1 MRYILIYF
9 SKQIFYFCL
18 LAIFFIHPRIGNS
31 QKITLAEE
39 QKMIKTYPFSD
50 PSPVPDISKR
60 SKIFPY
66 HKFEGYSYEGKEIP
80 WKIIRLENDY
90 IQVFVL
96 PEAGGKIW
104 GAIEKSTGNEF
115 IYRNEVMKFRNI
127 AMRGPW
133 TSGGIELNF
142 GIIGHSPSTSSKVD
156 YLVRENEDG
165 SVSCFVGNLDLPSR
179 TVWRV
184 EIRLP
189 VDKAY
194 FETRVLWYN
203 PTSLTQS
210 YYNWMTA
217 SAVVTDDLEFFFPGN
232 LYLEHNGEPK
242 AWPIDAEG
250 REISYYKNNNFGP
263 SKSYHVVGSFE
274 DYFGGYFHDSEFGF
288 GHWAPYEEIP
298 GQKLWLWALSRTG
311 GIWEDLLTDTDGQY
325 MEFQAGRLLNQY
337 SPGANNN
344 PIRQVG
350 FSPHATDRWEEVWFP
365 FKDINGMVN
374 ATPYGVLNVTQ
385 EENGFLI
392 GINALQ
398 FLNDTLVVKVGN
410 NTIHSE
416 HISLKPMEVFTREI
430 RGIPDGDIEII
441 VGDRKLY
448 YTSRKNS
455 LIIKRPFEIS
465 KDLQLS
471 EHQRMINDGLDA
483 MNFREYDKA
492 IMIFKQLLDKDPS
505 DREALLGLS
514 EMHYRRGEYGK
525 SLIFSSH
532 ALMQN
537 TYDDQANFLA
547 GIAYQQKSDMVN
559 ALESFGWSA
568 RSMEYRSV
576 SYAHMAE
583 IYIYLTSYEK
593 AIEYAQ
599 KSLDFNRYNINAR
612 EVEIIANRLKGV
624 ETEDLIGEL
633 QKIDPLNHL
642 SRYEVYLLD
651 KNADKKSD
659 FAKYINNEF
668 PQETYLELALFY
680 HSLGLNNGA
689 KEILTLGPESVKNN
703 LWLSYLH
710 RFDDPK
716 RSMNLLSKC
725 IDASPD
731 FIFPYRPESLHMLE
745 WARDQKSSWKLD
757 YYLAL
762 ALGGMGRMVEASD
775 LLQTLDKQPDYWVFY
790 LVRANLG
797 QGTTIEQQE
806 TDYRKALELKPDS
819 WRTWKGIIQYYLSTK
834 QSKLA
839 LDFSKKAVKKF
850 PKSYTLG
857 FLYAK
862 ALLNTGSY
870 QQCINILKDIQIL
883 PFEGA
888 YESRSVYEE
897 AHIRLALQL
906 IQKKRYNESVKVLHD
921 AMEWPENIGVGKPYN
936 PEQRKA
942 EFLLAYCYE
951 KLGQELLVNEHLD
964 NIVDYTVTTIDS
976 SSPDHYLGL
985 HALKVRGKED
995 EAGDLLIR
1003 INNSQGINGDLKQWI
1018 NNQYYDVVSETS
1030 TQEINRINYPLLIRI
1045 ANLFYE

>member
-1 MRYILIYF
+1 MM
-9 SKQIFYFCL
+9 
-18 LAIFFIHPRIGNS
+18 FFIYPRVGNS
-31 QKITLAEE
+31 QKASIFEE

-50 PSPVPDISKR
+50 PSPVPNISKR

-66 HKFEGYSYEGKEIP
+66 HKFEGYSYEGREMP

-189 VDKAY
+189 ADKAY

-232 LYLEHNGEPK
+232 LYLEHGGELK
-242 AWPIDAEG
+242 SWPIDAEG
-250 REISYYKNNNFGP
+250 REISFYKNNNFGS

-274 DYFGGYFHDSEFGF
+274 DFFGGYFHDSEFGF

-337 SPGANNN
+337 SPGADNN

-350 FSPHATDRWEEVWFP
+350 FSPYATDRWKEIWFP
-365 FKDINGMVN
+365 FKDINGMVD
-374 ATPYGVLNVTQ
+374 ATPYGVLNVSR
-385 EENGFLI
+385 EENGLSI

-398 FLNDTLVVKVGN
+398 NLNDTLIVRAGHNSIYKEL
-410 NTIHSE
+410 IDMS
-416 HISLKPMEVFTREI
+416 PMEVITRKI
-430 RGIPDGDIEII
+430 DDLPDGDIEII

-448 YTSRKNS
+448 YTARKDS
-455 LIIKRPFEIS
+455 MIINRPFEIS

-471 EHQRMINDGLDA
+471 EHQRMINDGVDA

-492 IMIFKQLLDKDPS
+492 ILIYRQLLDKDPS

-514 EMHYRRGEYGK
+514 EMYFRRGEYGK
-525 SLIFSSH
+525 SLNFSSH

-547 GIAYQQKSDMVN
+547 GIAYRQKSDMVN
-559 ALESFGWSA
+559 ALESFGWAA

-576 SYAHMAE
+576 AYAHMAE

-612 EVEIIANRLKGV
+612 EVEIIANRLKGG
-624 ETEDLIGEL
+624 ETEDLIREL

-642 SRYEVYLLD
+642 SRYEAYSLD
-651 KNADKKSD
+651 KSAIKKSN
-659 FAKYINNEF
+659 FTQYINNEF

-680 HSLGLNNGA
+680 HSLGLNKGA

-710 RFDDPK
+710 RFDDPDH
-716 RSMNLLSKC
+716 SMNLLSKC

-731 FIFPYRPESLHMLE
+731 FVFPYRLESLEMLK
-745 WARDQKSSWKLD
+745 WAKKQRSSWKLD

-762 ALGGMGRMVEASD
+762 ALGGVGRTVEASD
-775 LLQTLDKQPDYWVFY
+775 LLLALDQQPDYWVFY
-790 LVRANLG
+790 LTRTNLG
-797 QGTTIEQQE
+797 QGTTMGQQE
-806 TDYRKALELKPDS
+806 TDFRKALELKPDS
-819 WRTWKGIIQYYLSTK
+819 WRTWNGIIQYYLSTK

-839 LDFSKKAVKKF
+839 VDFSKKAVKQF
-850 PKSYTLG
+850 PESYTLG
-857 FLYAK
+857 FLHAK

-870 QQCINILKDIQIL
+870 QQCINILTDIQIL

-888 YESRSVYEE
+888 NESRKVYEE
-897 AHIRLALQL
+897 AHIRLALEL
-906 IQKKRYNESVKVLHD
+906 IRKKRYNKSVKILQD

-936 PEQRKA
+936 PEQRKV
-942 EFLLAYCYE
+942 EFLLAYCYD
-951 KLGQELLVNEHLD
+951 KLGQELLVKEHLD
-964 NIVDYTVTTIDS
+964 NIVNYTLETLDR

-985 HALKVRGKED
+985 QALKVRGKDD
-995 EAGDLLIR
+995 EAEDLLIR
-1003 INNSQGINGDLKQWI
+1003 INNSQCINVDLKQWM
-1018 NNQYYDVVSETS
+1018 NSRYYDAVIETS
-1030 TQEINRINYPLLIRI
+1030 TQGINMENYQLMIRI
-1045 ANLFYE
+1045 VNLYYE